1 IAPIQGVDSSKQIVL
16 RDTTP
21 SPLSTHSSSTNDHH
35 YHHHHHHHHNRH
47 RRNKSQSNTS
57 RNNINTRDVG
67 LQ

>member
-35 YHHHHHHHHNRH
+35 YHHHHHHHNRH